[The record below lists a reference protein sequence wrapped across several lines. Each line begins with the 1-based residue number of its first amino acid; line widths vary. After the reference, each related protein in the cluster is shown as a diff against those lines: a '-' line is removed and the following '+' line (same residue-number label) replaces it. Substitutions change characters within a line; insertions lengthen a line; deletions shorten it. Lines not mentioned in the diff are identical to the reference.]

1 MQYLPVAVLGAISIA
16 TTLSAQEIDIGALM
30 ADIETRSGQ
39 YEQLIGILQGTDTN
53 RALAAFD
60 AMVATGD
67 PTMIEVAV
75 NTGLSATDSRL
86 RARALWEALSRKDAI
101 TLIIETSEI
110 GEDEKAALGNW
121 YGEIQTWPLNQKYPE
136 TQCINLYGRS
146 SGCYLGRSLSVSG
159 LRVDIKYDPN
169 PGIAGQFALDEA
181 GKLVGRV
188 TSNESR
194 HTYPATIEF
203 R

>member
-1 MQYLPVAVLGAISIA
+1 
-16 TTLSAQEIDIGALM
+16 M
-30 ADIETRSGQ
+30 ADIDKRSGQ
-39 YEQLIGILQGTDTN
+39 VDQLIDILQGTDAN
-53 RALAAFD
+53 RSLAAFD
-60 AMVATGD
+60 AMMATGD

-86 RARALWEALSRKDAI
+86 RARALWEALSRKDAM
-101 TLIIETSEI
+101 TLIIDTSELDQ
-110 GEDEKAALGNW
+110 DEKAALDDW

-136 TQCINLYGRS
+136 TQCINLCGYP
-146 SGCYLGRSLSVSG
+146 SGCYIGRSLSVSG
-159 LRVDIKYDPN
+159 LRVDIKYEPS

-188 TSNESR
+188 TDPGDKS
-194 HTYPATIEF
+194 TYPATIEF

>member
-39 YEQLIGILQGTDTN
+39 YEQLIGILQGTDAN

-110 GEDEKAALGNW
+110 GEDDKAALDDW

-136 TQCINLYGRS
+136 TQC
-146 SGCYLGRSLSVSG
+146 
-159 LRVDIKYDPN
+159 
-169 PGIAGQFALDEA
+169 
-181 GKLVGRV
+181 
-188 TSNESR
+188 
-194 HTYPATIEF
+194 
-203 R
+203 